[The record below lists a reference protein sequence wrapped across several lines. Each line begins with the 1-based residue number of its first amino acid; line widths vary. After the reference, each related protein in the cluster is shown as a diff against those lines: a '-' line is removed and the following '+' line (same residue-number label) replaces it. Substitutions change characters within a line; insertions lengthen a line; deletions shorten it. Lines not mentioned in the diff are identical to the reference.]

1 MKIILDI
8 KFKCNCKI
16 SLVIYF
22 ILFSSFTSA
31 VIRQGQ
37 VTLFRVLLPL
47 SIIIIYK
54 QSKKYFFQM
63 ITVLTSLILFAFIQR
78 FFFRTQLITV
88 DNNYILRLFYFLF
101 WYFCIIILFFL
112 IKCLAFIEADNFQ
125 DNFILF
131 VSQYIKIC
139 IVYFFIHIFLF
150 NNIYYEF
157 NIMGNI
163 NNFSASL
170 VAILPMFLFEFIK
183 TKSFRPLL
191 WIVLIFY
198 ILFKCDAKAS
208 ILAALFQV
216 ILVIG
221 IFLKD
226 FKYQFKI
233 LFVIFTF
240 IIFYMLILS
249 GKLNPLIDFVIEGG
263 KRIYTNQMY
272 LNSMSEGSISVR
284 VNIIIFLINNIF
296 KNFIFG
302 IGIGN
307 TGYAIP
313 VFLNIPTDHHLNIV
327 SSHTW
332 LLELFLDL
340 GLIIIIPYFLLII
353 LSIKIYLKNNFLNI
367 FDKYSVVFL
376 LSFPI
381 LSLSASGLYTDYF
394 ILSLF
399 VFSVINVLN
408 NNEFIET
415 KRFVHSKVCCIKS
428 KLFKIISGGH

>member
-1 MKIILDI
+1 MKIILNI
-8 KFKCNCKI
+8 KFKYNCNT
-16 SLVIYF
+16 SLLIYF

-37 VTLFRVLLPL
+37 ITLFRVLLPL
-47 SIIIIYK
+47 SVIIIYK

-63 ITVLTSLILFAFIQR
+63 IAVLTSLILFAFIQR
-78 FFFRTQLITV
+78 IFFKTELITI

-101 WYFCIIILFFL
+101 WYFCIIILIFL
-112 IKCLAFIEADNFQ
+112 IKCLVFIEADNFQ

-131 VSQYIKIC
+131 VSQYMKIC
-139 IVYFFIHIFLF
+139 IVCFFIHIFLF

-170 VAILPMFLFEFIK
+170 VTILPIFLFNFIK
-183 TKSFRPLL
+183 FKSPRPLL

-198 ILFKCDAKAS
+198 ILFKCDSKAS

-216 ILVIG
+216 VLVIG

-226 FKYQFKI
+226 HKYQFKI

-240 IIFYMLILS
+240 IIFYTLILS
-249 GKLNPLIDFVIEGG
+249 GKLNPLIGFLVEGG

-313 VFLNIPTDHHLNIV
+313 IFLNIPTDHHLNIV
-327 SSHTW
+327 SSHAW
-332 LLELFLDL
+332 LLELFLDF
-340 GLIIIIPYFLLII
+340 GLIIIVPYFLLIF
-353 LSIKIYLKNNFLNI
+353 LSIKIYLKNSFLNV
-367 FDKYSVVFL
+367 FDKYSVIFL

-381 LSLSASGLYTDYF
+381 FSLSCSGLYTDYF

-399 VFSVINVLN
+399 VFSVLNVLN
-408 NNEFIET
+408 NNEYIEITKFINQ
-415 KRFVHSKVCCIKS
+415 KLYFIKN
-428 KLFKIISGGH
+428 KL